1 MEKEISQIISIP
13 IAAIA
18 VVIVMAFVVIDIILI
33 YKNKKLIYLSE
44 LKTLKSNYET
54 EVLKTR
60 SEAHQIALN
69 EIAGELHDN
78 VGKTLSLAVIYLN
91 QVDIDESLLTKSQ
104 LIDIR
109 DTIRQAMQEL
119 RQLSHNISSLNI
131 NLVEEINKT
140 KERLDRT
147 NSIIFQHNLFFDK
160 VEISKEK
167 ELILLRVI
175 QELIQNT
182 IKHANATNII
192 LNITQLSAHLLVVY
206 KDDGKGF
213 NYETSILQSGLGLKS
228 IKTRMQILDA
238 KWDLI
243 SSPGMGTILQAEIPL
258 NILLEEN
265 GQN

>member
-1 MEKEISQIISIP
+1 MEKEIGQIISIP

-18 VVIVMAFVVIDIILI
+18 VVIIMIFVVIDIVLI
-33 YKNKKLIYLSE
+33 YKNKKLTHRNELSV
-44 LKTLKSNYET
+44 LKSNYET

-78 VGKTLSLAVIYLN
+78 VGKTLSLAVIHLN
-91 QVDIDESLLTKSQ
+91 QVDIDEELLTKKQ

-131 NLVEEINKT
+131 NLVAEINKI

-147 NSIIFQHNLFFDK
+147 NSILFQHNLFFDK
-160 VEISKEK
+160 MEISKEK
-167 ELILLRVI
+167 EVILLRVI

-182 IKHANATNII
+182 IKHANATNIG
-192 LNITQLSAHLLVVY
+192 LSITQLSNHLLVVY
-206 KDDGKGF
+206 KEDGVGF
-213 NYETSILQSGLGLKS
+213 DYNKSILDHGLGLKS

-238 KWDLI
+238 KWDMV
-243 SSPGMGTILQAEIPL
+243 SSPGMGTTLQAEIPL
-258 NILLEEN
+258 IALSEEN
-265 GQN
+265 G